1 MARVVE
7 SSLREMDR
15 GVIEAAEAMGCTPWQ
30 IVTKVLLPECRP
42 SLISGCTT
50 ATITILSYG
59 AMAGSIGAGGLGA
72 MALLRGYGR
81 GWDVALYVS
90 VILLVILVQIIQS
103 IGTSLA
109 VKTDRRVHQPRAK
122 RKEEENNKMKRKL
135 TVLALA
141 LALLLSLAACGGG
154 DGKTIT
160 VGATPA
166 PHAEI
171 LEVAKEVLAEEG
183 YTLEIKEYDDY
194 IMPNTA
200 VEEEE
205 LDANYFQHIT
215 YLNDF
220 NESNGTH
227 LVSVGS
233 IHYEPFGIYAGKT
246 ASLDALA
253 DGAQIAIPNDATN
266 GGRALLL
273 LAQEG
278 LITLEEGAG
287 ITATVDDIVENPHSF
302 EIVELEA
309 RLLPTTLQDVDV
321 AVING
326 NYAID
331 AGLNIADALAIESA
345 EGEAATA
352 YANVLVVK
360 EGHENDEGIQALLA
374 ALESD
379 EVKAF
384 IDETYDGAVV
394 PLF

>member
-1 MARVVE
+1 
-7 SSLREMDR
+7 
-15 GVIEAAEAMGCTPWQ
+15 
-30 IVTKVLLPECRP
+30 
-42 SLISGCTT
+42 
-50 ATITILSYG
+50 
-59 AMAGSIGAGGLGA
+59 
-72 MALLRGYGR
+72 
-81 GWDVALYVS
+81 
-90 VILLVILVQIIQS
+90 
-103 IGTSLA
+103 
-109 VKTDRRVHQPRAK
+109 
-122 RKEEENNKMKRKL
+122 MKRRL
-135 TVLALA
+135 IVLALA
-141 LALLLSLAACGGG
+141 LCLVLGLAACGGNNTANNGTANNNTAGNTAGNTADSG
-154 DGKTIT
+154 DTADSKVIT

-183 YTLEIKEYDDY
+183 YTLDIVEFDDY
-194 IMPNTA
+194 IMPNDA
-200 VEEEE
+200 VEEGE

-215 YLNDF
+215 YMNQF
-220 NESNGTH
+220 NADNGYH

-246 ASLDALA
+246 ASLEELA
-253 DGAQIAIPNDATN
+253 DGAQVAIPNDATN

-273 LAQEG
+273 LEQEG
-278 LITLEEGAG
+278 LITLKEGAG
-287 ITATVDDIVENPHSF
+287 ITATVNDIVDNPKNL

-309 RLLPTTLQDVDV
+309 RLLPDSLKDVDL

-331 AGLNIADALAIESA
+331 AGLKIADALAIESA

-352 YANVLVVK
+352 YANVLTVK
-360 EGHENDEGIQALLA
+360 EGNEESEGVQALLA

-384 IDETYDGAVV
+384 IEETYDGAVV

>member
-1 MARVVE
+1 
-7 SSLREMDR
+7 
-15 GVIEAAEAMGCTPWQ
+15 
-30 IVTKVLLPECRP
+30 
-42 SLISGCTT
+42 
-50 ATITILSYG
+50 
-59 AMAGSIGAGGLGA
+59 
-72 MALLRGYGR
+72 
-81 GWDVALYVS
+81 
-90 VILLVILVQIIQS
+90 
-103 IGTSLA
+103 
-109 VKTDRRVHQPRAK
+109 
-122 RKEEENNKMKRKL
+122 MKRKL

-141 LALLLSLAACGGG
+141 CALLLSLAACGGSG
-154 DGKTIT
+154 DDKTIT

-171 LEVAKEVLAEEG
+171 LEVAKEVLAEQG
-183 YTLEIKEYDDY
+183 YTLEITEFDDY

-215 YLNDF
+215 YMNQF
-220 NESNGTH
+220 NEDNGTH

-233 IHYEPFGIYAGKT
+233 IHYEPFGIYAGKS
-246 ASLDALA
+246 ASLDDLPE
-253 DGAQIAIPNDATN
+253 GAQIAIPNDATN

-273 LAQEG
+273 LDQEG
-278 LITLEEGAG
+278 LIVLEEDAG
-287 ITATVDDIVENPHSF
+287 ITATVNDIADNPHNY

-309 RLLPTTLQDVDV
+309 RLLPTTLQDVDI

-331 AGLNIADALAIESA
+331 AGLSIADALAIESA

-352 YANVLVVK
+352 YANVLTVK
-360 EGHENDEGIQALLA
+360 EGRENDEGIQALLA

-379 EVKAF
+379 EVRAF
-384 IDETYDGAVV
+384 IEETYAGAVV

>member
-1 MARVVE
+1 
-7 SSLREMDR
+7 
-15 GVIEAAEAMGCTPWQ
+15 
-30 IVTKVLLPECRP
+30 
-42 SLISGCTT
+42 
-50 ATITILSYG
+50 
-59 AMAGSIGAGGLGA
+59 
-72 MALLRGYGR
+72 
-81 GWDVALYVS
+81 
-90 VILLVILVQIIQS
+90 
-103 IGTSLA
+103 
-109 VKTDRRVHQPRAK
+109 
-122 RKEEENNKMKRKL
+122 MKRKL

-141 LALLLSLAACGGG
+141 FALLLSLAACGGSG
-154 DGKTIT
+154 DDKTIT

-166 PHAEI
+166 PHAE
-171 LEVAKEVLAEEG
+171 VLAEQG
-183 YTLEIKEYDDY
+183 YTLEITEFDDY

-215 YLNDF
+215 YMNQF
-220 NESNGTH
+220 NEDNGTH

-233 IHYEPFGIYAGKT
+233 IHYEPFGLYAGKT
-246 ASLDALA
+246 ASIEELA

-273 LAQEG
+273 LDQEG
-278 LITLEEGAG
+278 LIVLEEDAG
-287 ITATVDDIVENPHSF
+287 ITATVNDIADNPHNY

-309 RLLPTTLQDVDV
+309 RLLPTTLQDVDI

-331 AGLNIADALAIESA
+331 AGLSIADALAIESA

-352 YANVLVVK
+352 YANVLTVK

-379 EVKAF
+379 EVRAF
-384 IDETYDGAVV
+384 IEETYAGAVV

>member
-1 MARVVE
+1 
-7 SSLREMDR
+7 
-15 GVIEAAEAMGCTPWQ
+15 
-30 IVTKVLLPECRP
+30 
-42 SLISGCTT
+42 
-50 ATITILSYG
+50 
-59 AMAGSIGAGGLGA
+59 
-72 MALLRGYGR
+72 
-81 GWDVALYVS
+81 
-90 VILLVILVQIIQS
+90 
-103 IGTSLA
+103 
-109 VKTDRRVHQPRAK
+109 
-122 RKEEENNKMKRKL
+122 MKRRL

-141 LALLLSLAACGGG
+141 LCLLLSLAACGGNDA
-154 DGKTIT
+154 DGKVIT

-171 LEVAKEVLAEEG
+171 LEVAKEVLAEQG
-183 YTLEIKEYDDY
+183 YTLEITEFDDY
-194 IMPNTA
+194 IMPNEA
-200 VEEEE
+200 VEDGE

-215 YLNDF
+215 YMNQF
-220 NESNGTH
+220 NADNGYH

-233 IHYEPFGIYAGKT
+233 IHYEPFGIYAGKS
-246 ASLDALA
+246 ASLDDLPE
-253 DGAQIAIPNDATN
+253 GAQIAIPNDATN

-273 LAQEG
+273 LDQEG
-278 LITLEEGAG
+278 LIVLEEDAG
-287 ITATVDDIVENPHSF
+287 ITATVNDIADNPHNY

-309 RLLPTTLQDVDV
+309 RLLPTTLQDVDI

-352 YANVLVVK
+352 YANVLTVK

-379 EVKAF
+379 EVRTF
-384 IDETYDGAVV
+384 IEETYAGAVV

>member
-1 MARVVE
+1 
-7 SSLREMDR
+7 
-15 GVIEAAEAMGCTPWQ
+15 
-30 IVTKVLLPECRP
+30 
-42 SLISGCTT
+42 
-50 ATITILSYG
+50 
-59 AMAGSIGAGGLGA
+59 
-72 MALLRGYGR
+72 
-81 GWDVALYVS
+81 
-90 VILLVILVQIIQS
+90 
-103 IGTSLA
+103 
-109 VKTDRRVHQPRAK
+109 
-122 RKEEENNKMKRKL
+122 MKRRL
-135 TVLALA
+135 IVLALA
-141 LALLLSLAACGGG
+141 LCLVLGLAACGGNNTANNGTANNNTAGNTADSG
-154 DGKTIT
+154 DTADSKVIT

-183 YTLEIKEYDDY
+183 YTLDIVEFDDY
-194 IMPNTA
+194 IMPNDA
-200 VEEEE
+200 VEEGE

-215 YLNDF
+215 YMNQF
-220 NESNGTH
+220 NADNGYH

-246 ASLDALA
+246 ASLEELA

-273 LAQEG
+273 LEQEG
-278 LITLEEGAG
+278 LITLKEGAG
-287 ITATVDDIVENPHSF
+287 ITATVNDIVDNPKNL

-309 RLLPTTLQDVDV
+309 RLLPDSLKDVDL

-331 AGLNIADALAIESA
+331 AGLKIADALAIESA

-352 YANVLVVK
+352 YANVLTVK
-360 EGHENDEGIQALLA
+360 EGNEESEGVQALLA

-384 IDETYDGAVV
+384 IEETYDGAVV

>member
-1 MARVVE
+1 
-7 SSLREMDR
+7 
-15 GVIEAAEAMGCTPWQ
+15 
-30 IVTKVLLPECRP
+30 
-42 SLISGCTT
+42 
-50 ATITILSYG
+50 
-59 AMAGSIGAGGLGA
+59 
-72 MALLRGYGR
+72 
-81 GWDVALYVS
+81 
-90 VILLVILVQIIQS
+90 
-103 IGTSLA
+103 
-109 VKTDRRVHQPRAK
+109 
-122 RKEEENNKMKRKL
+122 MKRRL

-141 LALLLSLAACGGG
+141 LCLLLSLAACGGNNTADNG
-154 DGKTIT
+154 SANNTTAGNNAADNAADSGDAADGKVIT

-183 YTLEIKEYDDY
+183 YTLEITEFDDY
-194 IMPNTA
+194 IVPNDA
-200 VEEEE
+200 VEEGE

-215 YLNDF
+215 YMNQF
-220 NESNGTH
+220 NEDKGYH

-233 IHYEPFGIYAGKT
+233 IHYEPFGLYAGKT
-246 ASLDALA
+246 ASIEALA

-273 LAQEG
+273 LEQEG
-278 LITLEEGAG
+278 LITLKEGAG
-287 ITATVDDIVENPHSF
+287 ITATVTDIVDNPKNL

-309 RLLPTTLQDVDV
+309 RLLPDSLKDVDL

-331 AGLNIADALAIESA
+331 AGLKIADALAIESA

-352 YANVLVVK
+352 YANVLTVK

-374 ALESD
+374 ALKSD
-379 EVKAF
+379 EVKTF
-384 IDETYDGAVV
+384 IEETYDGAVV